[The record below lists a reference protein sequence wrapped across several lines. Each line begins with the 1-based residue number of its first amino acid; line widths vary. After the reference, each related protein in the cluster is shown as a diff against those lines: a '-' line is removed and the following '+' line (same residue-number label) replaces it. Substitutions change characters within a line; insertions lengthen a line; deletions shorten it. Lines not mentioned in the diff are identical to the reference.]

1 MICGNLCVEVVLE
14 KNIFYMLGLQ
24 WLYDFVLCD
33 CWVLVVVGIYGKII
47 IVGMVI
53 WILEQCG
60 YKLGF
65 VIGGVLGN
73 FEVLVYLGE
82 SDFFVIEVDEYD
94 CVFFDKCFKFV
105 YYCLCMLIF
114 NNFEF
119 DYVDIFDDL
128 KVIQK
133 QFYYLV
139 CIVLGQGCIIW
150 LENDINLKQIMVM
163 GCWSEQELVG
173 EQGYWQVKKLII
185 DVFEWEVLL
194 DGEKVGEV
202 KWLLVGEYNMY
213 NGLMVIA
220 AVCYVGVVLVDVVN
234 VLGLFINVCCCLELC
249 GEVNGVMVYD
259 DFVYY
264 LMVILVM
271 LVVLCGKVGGM
282 VCIIVV
288 LELCL
293 NIMKM
298 GICKDDLVFLLGCV
312 DEVFLL

>member
-1 MICGNLCVEVVLE
+1 M
-14 KNIFYMLGLQ
+14 
-24 WLYDFVLCD
+24 
-33 CWVLVVVGIYGKII
+33 
-47 IVGMVI
+47 
-53 WILEQCG
+53 
-60 YKLGF
+60 
-65 VIGGVLGN
+65 
-73 FEVLVYLGE
+73 
-82 SDFFVIEVDEYD
+82 
-94 CVFFDKCFKFV
+94 
-105 YYCLCMLIF
+105 
-114 NNFEF
+114 
-119 DYVDIFDDL
+119 
-128 KVIQK
+128 
-133 QFYYLV
+133 
-139 CIVLGQGCIIW
+139 
-150 LENDINLKQIMVM
+150 
-163 GCWSEQELVG
+163 
-173 EQGYWQVKKLII
+173 KKLII

-213 NGLMVIA
+213 NGLMVIVV
-220 AVCYVGVVLVDVVN
+220 VCYVGVVLVDVVN